1 MKITELLFCEKRS
14 SRISDNLS
22 LSVQGNQ
29 SHSTQVREQNVAN
42 KTGMKHFLSLAKS
55 TIKQIA
61 LLVRIKI
68 RISWLLFQK
77 LVLTRSSLNRQ
88 NKSLDKV
95 EQNFQLRF
103 EGRLVSIKEISG
115 LARNFVTYEV
125 FFASAIIHNH
135 GIWNWS
141 IAEGDGRSGL
151 YSITHGWS
159 WQNNFLNWINLRNN
173 YLLL

>member
-1 MKITELLFCEKRS
+1 MRGLFSLIYPVNHSMTAKICHVWKETTWRVESTGYNTITQLWSSYQSWNDMPTNDKNAIRRFLFHITKRPAKGS
-14 SRISDNLS
+14 SFLKTRLHIKQQMQTSTDCLRSTQPPAHS
-22 LSVQGNQ
+22 LTQGNQ

-88 NKSLDKV
+88 NKSLD
-95 EQNFQLRF
+95 
-103 EGRLVSIKEISG
+103 
-115 LARNFVTYEV
+115 
-125 FFASAIIHNH
+125 
-135 GIWNWS
+135 
-141 IAEGDGRSGL
+141 
-151 YSITHGWS
+151 
-159 WQNNFLNWINLRNN
+159 
-173 YLLL
+173 